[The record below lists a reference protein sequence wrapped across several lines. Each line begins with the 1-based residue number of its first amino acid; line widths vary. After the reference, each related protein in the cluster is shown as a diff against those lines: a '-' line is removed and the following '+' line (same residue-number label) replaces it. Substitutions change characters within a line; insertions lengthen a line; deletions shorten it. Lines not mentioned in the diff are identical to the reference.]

1 MGPRYARHCSS
12 LRAARSTYLYAVA
25 VVNIGGAC
33 MPGFVDYTTH
43 VLWTS
48 GVLYR
53 YLEYART
60 IMPGFCERDTGGHKA
75 GPLMPARVSTL
86 PKAQREKKAGVA
98 LSSCAIVLASRR
110 WRQ

>member
-75 GPLMPARVSTL
+75 GPLMPARVSL